1 VRVLHAGLP
10 RGDGY
15 LARAL
20 VEAGHVVETARDL
33 ADLLLSCAGGEYD
46 VVLIEV
52 ARPDQAPVRRIAAAA
67 GGGAVALVVDTATAA
82 ERTRLL
88 REGADACFL
97 RPVQFMEL
105 EARLSA
111 LVGLGRRRAA
121 QPPQGL
127 TLDPAARMARMGG
140 RSLMLP
146 MRDYALLDYL
156 LAHAGEVVGAEQ
168 ILEHVWGEVGDRGAD
183 RVRTAVARLR
193 ARLASA
199 FGAPMIATVRGHG
212 YRLEANMKLYSS
224 G

>member
-1 VRVLHAGLP
+1 MRVLHAGLP

-15 LARAL
+15 LAHAL
-20 VEAGHVVETARDL
+20 VEAGHVVETAPDL
-33 ADLLLSCAGGEYD
+33 PDLLLSCAGGEYD
-46 VVLIEV
+46 VVLVEV
-52 ARPDQAPVRRIAAAA
+52 AQPDQALARRIAAA
-67 GGGAVALVVDTATAA
+67 GGGALALVVDTATAA

-88 REGADACFL
+88 RAGADACFL
-97 RPVQFMEL
+97 RPVQFIEL

-111 LVGLGRRRAA
+111 LVGLGRRHAA
-121 QPPQGL
+121 APPQAL
-127 TLDPAARMARMGG
+127 ALDPAARTARMGG

-156 LAHAGEVVGAEQ
+156 LGRAGEVVGAEQ
-168 ILEHVWGEVGDRGAD
+168 ILEHVWGEVGDSGAD

-193 ARLASA
+193 ARLAAA

-212 YRLEANMKLYSS
+212 YRLETNMKLYSS